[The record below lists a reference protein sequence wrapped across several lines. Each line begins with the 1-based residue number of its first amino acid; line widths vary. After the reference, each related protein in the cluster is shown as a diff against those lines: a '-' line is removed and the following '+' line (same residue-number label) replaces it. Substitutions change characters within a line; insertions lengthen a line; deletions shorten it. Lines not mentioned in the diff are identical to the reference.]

1 MKISDIYSRQRNCY
15 TFHFRERRGKAW
27 KKKRRG
33 KVIYR
38 CFPPENSSWTIP
50 KVSREIKRL
59 ARMLMSLFRYVYCS
73 SQVSGRNIEFKHK
86 VRRRDMKYE
95 VVIFHHSR
103 FEANSM
109 ALKPLLVYEYVP
121 TSFPIKILNYDINC
135 MKIVY
140 NFAWMSCK
148 QSSSLCKRWDI
159 LVKLMRGRFN
169 DQLFPSRIR
178 KRSHHCLKIGYAN

>member
-1 MKISDIYSRQRNCY
+1 M
-15 TFHFRERRGKAW
+15 
-27 KKKRRG
+27 
-33 KVIYR
+33 IYR

-59 ARMLMSLFRYVYCS
+59 ARMLTSLFRYVYCS

-95 VVIFHHSR
+95 VVIFHSR
-103 FEANSM
+103 WFEANSM

-159 LVKLMRGRFN
+159 KSCVGDLMTSYFRLEFESEATTAWKSDMPIKTSCNKLEQCHPSCE
-169 DQLFPSRIR
+169 DQHIFHLI
-178 KRSHHCLKIGYAN
+178 